1 MTDCSRA
8 CKNVSYQEVPGEF
21 RFPQRLAKFCQDLQ
35 DEGNWKYEKL
45 PPVQLLEILKLG
57 GCPMNRDERT
67 HAEWIWSRRPRVL
80 LATSIVLWLIL
91 IFGMP
96 FLVGVPQVG
105 LPLLTIWA
113 LTVGTEI
120 VRSVR
125 WRGDY
130 ERSIG
135 RLIRISR

>member
-1 MTDCSRA
+1 
-8 CKNVSYQEVPGEF
+8 
-21 RFPQRLAKFCQDLQ
+21 
-35 DEGNWKYEKL
+35 
-45 PPVQLLEILKLG
+45 
-57 GCPMNRDERT
+57 MNRDERT

-96 FLVGVPQVG
+96 FLVGIPQVG